1 MQITAS
7 MVKELRSR
15 TGAGMMDCKKA
26 LTATDGDMDKAIDYL
41 REKGLSKA
49 AKKASRVAA
58 EGIVDCYIDEA
69 NKVAA
74 LVEVNCETDF
84 VANTD
89 EYKSMVKA
97 LAKHIAENKPADMDA
112 LKNQEFNGTGKKVSE
127 VLTEAVA
134 KIGEKIDLRRFTVYE
149 YGDHTL
155 GHYIHGAGKIGAMV
169 ELEGGDEE
177 LGKHVA
183 MQIAAA
189 APSWLD
195 RTQVPEDV
203 LNHEKEVLSE
213 QARNEGKPEKII
225 EKMVMGRLQKFYKEN
240 CLVDQEFVMD
250 SDKNISGLLKEHG
263 AKALRF
269 VRYQLGEGIEKKKED
284 FAAEVKSFMNK

>member
-7 MVKELRSR
+7 LVKELRAR

-26 LTATDGDMDKAIDYL
+26 LSATDGDMDKAIDYL

-58 EGIVDCYIDEA
+58 EGIVECYVDEA

-89 EYKSMVKA
+89 EYKNLVASIA
-97 LAKHIAENKPADMDA
+97 RHIAACKPADMDA
-112 LKNQEFNGTGKKVSE
+112 LMAQTFTGTDKTLKDVI
-127 VLTEAVA
+127 TEAIA
-134 KIGEKIDLRRFTVYE
+134 KIGEKLDLRRFTVYE
-149 YGDHTL
+149 YGNHTL
-155 GHYIHGAGKIGAMV
+155 GHYIHGAGKIGVMV

-177 LGKHVA
+177 VAKHVA

-195 RTQVPEDV
+195 RTQVPQDV
-203 LNHEKEVLSE
+203 LDHEKEVLSE

-225 EKMVMGRLQKFYKEN
+225 EKMVIGRLQKFYKEN

-250 SDKNISGLLKEHG
+250 NEKTISGLLKEHG

-284 FAAEVKSFMNK
+284 FAAEVQSFMNK

>member
-1 MQITAS
+1 MAITAS
-7 MVKELRSR
+7 QVKELRER

-26 LTATDGDMDKAIDYL
+26 LTATDGDMEKAIDYL

-58 EGIVDCYIDEA
+58 EGLVDICIDEA

-89 EYKSMVKA
+89 DYKNLVHS
-97 LAKHIAENKPADMDA
+97 IAAHVAATKPADMATLLDST
-112 LKNQEFNGTGKKVSE
+112 FTGTDKKVSE
-127 VLTEAVA
+127 VVTEAVA
-134 KIGEKIDLRRFTVYE
+134 KMGEKIDLRRFTVYE
-149 YGDHTL
+149 YGNHTL
-155 GHYIHGAGKIGAMV
+155 GHYIHGAGKIGVMV

-177 LGKHVA
+177 VGKHVA
-183 MQIAAA
+183 MHIAAA
-189 APSWLD
+189 NPAYMD
-195 RTQVPEDV
+195 RTAVPEEA
-203 LNHEKEVLSE
+203 LAHEKEVLAE

-225 EKMVMGRLQKFYKEN
+225 EKMVMGRIQKFYKEN

-250 SDKNISGLLKEHG
+250 PDKNIATLLKEHH
-263 AKALRF
+263 AKALKY

-284 FAAEVKSFMNK
+284 FAAEVQSFMK